1 MKPGLAVGG
10 GLAACAG
17 SVAEGV
23 MPPRAE
29 AQEAPPRPRGVA
41 RVAFLEGGNVGSHP
55 WQATRDG
62 LREQ

>member
-1 MKPGLAVGG
+1 
-10 GLAACAG
+10 
-17 SVAEGV
+17 

-41 RVAFLEGGNVGSHP
+41 RVAFLEGGSHL
-55 WQATRDG
+55 WQATRDE